1 MSIVLKKWEDALVQ
15 FQVVIISLR
24 NFGQLCLADLVFP
37 APDVCRTHPAV
48 HSNAQPCRSALPALG
63 HKAAMYH
70 ILWSWVL
77 EYQVL
82 KYLKTKSSISTQKT
96 IKSKNRQSMQ
106 GIKGPVCDSLCRAS
120 SGRTHHEWGSP
131 VTKPR
136 CRHSCR
142 LLHTT
147 SCTLVNT
154 SAHQCTLVAAQCNT
168 HWLLHSA
175 H

>member
-15 FQVVIISLR
+15 VQVVIISLR
-24 NFGQLCLADLVFP
+24 NFRQLCLADLVFP
-37 APDVCRTHPAV
+37 APDVCRTRPAV
-48 HSNAQPCRSALPALG
+48 HSNAQPPWSALPALG

-77 EYQVL
+77 EHQVPSTQ
-82 KYLKTKSSISTQKT
+82 TKSSISTQKT
-96 IKSKNRQSMQ
+96 IKSKNRQSQQ

-120 SGRTHHEWGSP
+120 SGQTHHEWGSP

-136 CRHSCR
+136 CRHWCR

-147 SCTLVNT
+147 SCTLV
-154 SAHQCTLVAAQCNT
+154 
-168 HWLLHSA
+168 HS